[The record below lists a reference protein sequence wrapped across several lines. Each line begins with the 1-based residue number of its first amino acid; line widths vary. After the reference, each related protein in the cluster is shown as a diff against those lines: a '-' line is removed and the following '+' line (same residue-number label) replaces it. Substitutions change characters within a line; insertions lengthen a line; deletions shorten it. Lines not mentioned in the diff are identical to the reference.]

1 MRVVALA
8 PGEAV
13 LLYSDGVPDACNEDQ
28 EMLGMDRLLS
38 WMKDAPDNVGACID
52 YLKDAIGRFVGDA
65 PQSDDVTL
73 LALTRQR

>member
-1 MRVVALA
+1 
-8 PGEAV
+8 
-13 LLYSDGVPDACNEDQ
+13 
-28 EMLGMDRLLS
+28 MLGMGRLLT
-38 WMKDAPDNVGACID
+38 WVKDAPDNAGACID